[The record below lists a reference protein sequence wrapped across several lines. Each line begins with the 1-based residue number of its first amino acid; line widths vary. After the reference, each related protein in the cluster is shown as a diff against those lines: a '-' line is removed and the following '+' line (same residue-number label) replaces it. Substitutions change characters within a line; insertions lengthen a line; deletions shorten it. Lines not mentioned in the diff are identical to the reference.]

1 MNEEDDYSRKDEL
14 CKMCN
19 FTEPKVKEIISTYCV
34 SCSTGVVKELFDTM
48 LETREGR
55 ENKIE

>member
-1 MNEEDDYSRKDEL
+1 MNKPDDYSRKDEL
-14 CKMCN
+14 CKMSN
-19 FTEPKVKEIISTYCV
+19 FTETKVKEIISTYCGV
-34 SCSTGVVKELFDTM
+34 SVVKVLFDTT